1 MKHSELVIELI
12 CRSFVDSIV
21 YQTMVMKFNI
31 NSHKASS
38 SVVAVAVAV
47 SFIVW
52 LVGVESSACISRGE
66 DVPWIY
72 NKLPHSKQPYSSWC
86 CFMLFG

>member
-31 NSHKASS
+31 NSHTASS
-38 SVVAVAVAV
+38 TVLLVVV
-47 SFIVW
+47 SYC
-52 LVGVESSACISRGE
+52 LVKRNIINLMHAPGE
-66 DVPWIY
+66 DVSP
-72 NKLPHSKQPYSSWC
+72 
-86 CFMLFG
+86 